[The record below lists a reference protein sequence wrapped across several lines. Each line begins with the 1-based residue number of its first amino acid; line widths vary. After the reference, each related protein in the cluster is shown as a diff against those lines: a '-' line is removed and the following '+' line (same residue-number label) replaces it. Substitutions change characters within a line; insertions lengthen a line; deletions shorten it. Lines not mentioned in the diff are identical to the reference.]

1 MRRFTQLRH
10 KSPTLLPRPPQLELV
25 CDHLQSRANLS
36 AIVRL
41 AGCFGLSELTLAGS
55 TRVDPQIARD
65 AAKTVSIT
73 RRRTLAPYLERRREL
88 GYSLVGLEQTTDSDS
103 LFEFVFQP
111 RTLLVIGN
119 ERRGL

>member
-10 KSPTLLPRPPQLELV
+10 KPPTPLTRPLQLQLV

-55 TRVDPQIARD
+55 TRVDPHIARD
-65 AAKTVSIT
+65 AAQTVSIK
-73 RRRTLAPYLERRREL
+73 RRRTLAPYLERERAR
-88 GYSLVGLEQTTDSDS
+88 GYTLVGLEQTTDSDS
-103 LFEFVFQP
+103 LFEFAFERQ
-111 RTLLVIGN
+111 TLLVIGN